1 MVKAGDEQVNP
12 VTRLQTV
19 FRKSTRETKS
29 ELLGVDWIGDP
40 GWTTGPDHAHPRQ
53 EERFEVLSGKL
64 GLRVDDRSTP
74 VVICTHGPHAQVSH

>member
-19 FRKSTRETKS
+19 FRKSARETNG

-40 GWTTGPDHAHPRQ
+40 GWTTGSDHSVQLRQ

-74 VVICTHGPHAQVSH
+74 VIVCAHGPHA